1 MNYNE
6 GLASKPGS
14 CCWNVTG
21 ELDHLGPLFG
31 LFQNKLTKP
40 WGRNQPA
47 VPEMEPQKSFRGRR
61 AITNLRILAGWRE
74 VPLAIF
80 SRVSESATG

>member
-31 LFQNKLTKP
+31 LFHNKLTETLGEKP
-40 WGRNQPA
+40 TCSS
-47 VPEMEPQKSFRGRR
+47 EMEPQKSFRGRR
-61 AITNLRILAGWRE
+61 AIHQ
-74 VPLAIF
+74 P
-80 SRVSESATG
+80 SDTGRMV